1 MPEKSSQAACALKTN
16 RHTERGRSVSRSLPA
31 LPPCFALS
39 VYQNTL
45 HPPVSVPPLPDC
57 VTIHKLTLFV
67 VVPLPAASCRQTTV
81 FVCVCVFDRD
91 GENPKGSSK
100 FIQTL
105 PDSLAARL
113 IATTNRSQGLLM

>member
-16 RHTERGRSVSRSLPA
+16 RHTERGRGVSRSPPA

-45 HPPVSVPPLPDC
+45 HPPVSVPPQPDC

-67 VVPLPAASCRQTTV
+67 VVPLPGASCRQTTV
-81 FVCVCVFDRD
+81 FVCVFDRV
-91 GENPKGSSK
+91 GENPEGSSK

-105 PDSLAARL
+105 PDSLAGRVT
-113 IATTNRSQGLLM
+113 ATTNGSQGLLT